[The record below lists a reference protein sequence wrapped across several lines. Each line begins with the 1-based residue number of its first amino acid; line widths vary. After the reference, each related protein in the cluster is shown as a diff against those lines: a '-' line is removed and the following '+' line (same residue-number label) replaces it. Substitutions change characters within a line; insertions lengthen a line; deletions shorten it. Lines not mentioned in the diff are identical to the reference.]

1 RARSNELVSL
11 KDSSTWMKY
20 GNIDPRAEGIYCYIQ
35 DRNVFWRDDAI
46 QCQHC
51 GKAKKSID
59 HLATGCDRML
69 GHDYTRR
76 HNKVLR
82 CIHLLLANKYG
93 FKKSKKLRSYSVQK
107 VMENER
113 AEIRVDT
120 RIRTNILIK
129 NNRPDIFIYD
139 KKENEIILV
148 EIGIT
153 SQDNLQIV
161 ETEKKRKYDFLA
173 NELGLLYKAK
183 TKIIPYV
190 MTWDGVVTKYH
201 RNYLKELNITPTIE
215 AYIQSTVLKK
225 TLETISLEYRRSI
238 EDSINVRDRVED
250 AVKRFGE
257 ASATGCQPQAIEKK
271 DKE

>member
-1 RARSNELVSL
+1 
-11 KDSSTWMKY
+11 
-20 GNIDPRAEGIYCYIQ
+20 
-35 DRNVFWRDDAI
+35 
-46 QCQHC
+46 
-51 GKAKKSID
+51 
-59 HLATGCDRML
+59 
-69 GHDYTRR
+69 
-76 HNKVLR
+76 
-82 CIHLLLANKYG
+82 
-93 FKKSKKLRSYSVQK
+93 
-107 VMENER
+107 MENER

-120 RIRTNILIK
+120 KIRSDILIK
-129 NNRPDIFIYD
+129 NTRPDIFIYD

-148 EIGIT
+148 EVGIT

-161 ETEKKRKYDFLA
+161 ETEKKRKYDLLA

-201 RNYLKELNITPTIE
+201 RNYLKKLNITPTIE
-215 AYIQSTVLKK
+215 AYIQSTVLNRK
-225 TLETISLEYRRSI
+225 LEIISLEYRRSI
-238 EDSINVRDRVED
+238 EDGIDVRDRVED

>member
-1 RARSNELVSL
+1 
-11 KDSSTWMKY
+11 
-20 GNIDPRAEGIYCYIQ
+20 
-35 DRNVFWRDDAI
+35 
-46 QCQHC
+46 
-51 GKAKKSID
+51 
-59 HLATGCDRML
+59 
-69 GHDYTRR
+69 
-76 HNKVLR
+76 
-82 CIHLLLANKYG
+82 
-93 FKKSKKLRSYSVQK
+93 
-107 VMENER
+107 MENEK
-113 AEIRVDT
+113 AEIRIDT

-148 EIGIT
+148 EVGIT

-161 ETEKKRKYDFLA
+161 ETEKKRKYDLLA

-183 TKIIPYV
+183 TKIILYV

-201 RNYLKELNITPTIE
+201 RNYLKKLNIIPTIE

-238 EDSINVRDRVED
+238 EDDIDVRDRIED
-250 AVKRFGE
+250 AVKIFGE
-257 ASATGCQPQAIEKK
+257 ASVTGCQPQATEKK